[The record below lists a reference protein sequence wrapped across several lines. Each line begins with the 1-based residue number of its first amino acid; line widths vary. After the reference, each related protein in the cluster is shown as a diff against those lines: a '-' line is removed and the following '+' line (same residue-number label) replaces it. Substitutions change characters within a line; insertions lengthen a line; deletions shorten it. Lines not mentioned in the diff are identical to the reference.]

1 MDQKVTEIRNEQWRR
16 TVYACINRDPSISKR
31 QWCEDNGVKFRSLMY
46 WQRKFRLEAL
56 EKMESSAAALPVSA
70 EGSCVPVF
78 ADVTEK
84 FEELQAVQETWKY
97 PGGLPPIPPELM
109 IQVGAYQIYV
119 NGSIQMTTL
128 EKVMRVMSR
137 A

>member
-16 TVYACINRDPSISKR
+16 TVYACINRDPAISKR

-56 EKMESSAAALPVSA
+56 EKMDNSTAALPANTV
-70 EGSCVPVF
+70 GSCVPVF

-84 FEELQAVQETWKY
+84 LEELQADQETRKY
-97 PGGLPPIPPELM
+97 PGRLSPITPELM
-109 IQVGAYQIYV
+109 IQVGACQIYV

-128 EKVMRVMSR
+128 EKVMRVISR

>member
-1 MDQKVTEIRNEQWRR
+1 MDQKVAEIRIKQWRK
-16 TVYACINRDPSISKR
+16 TVYDCINRDPKISKL
-31 QWCEDNGVKFRSLMY
+31 QWCEDNGIKIRSLMY

-56 EKMESSAAALPVSA
+56 EQMKNNKAALPA
-70 EGSCVPVF
+70 RTTEACVPVF

-84 FEELQAVQETWKY
+84 LDEIQADRESLKY
-97 PGGLPPIPPELM
+97 PDGLAMTPELM
-109 IQVGAYQIYV
+109 IQTGPYQIYV

-128 EKVMRVMSR
+128 EKVMRIISR